1 MRPLEPSVGLCG
13 RATPYRAPGVDAY
26 KHSPG
31 CVPHPS
37 RFVPPSLASQDFWS
51 RAAPCDDAELIAAIE
66 SYLRNYNQ
74 EPTPFIWTA
83 TVEEILRKVGKC
95 KAILVTHH

>member
-1 MRPLEPSVGLCG
+1 MRRRLVG
-13 RATPYRAPGVDAY
+13 AY

-51 RAAPCDDAELIAAIE
+51 RASPCDDAELIAAIE